1 MKKTLLLLSAA
12 AAFTLGSCSENK
24 PAETTTTTT
33 DTSMTTTTTGTMDYS
48 PEAVNS
54 RADRMANDMATSMKL
69 DEPTRTKVRTVY
81 VTRGQRLAE
90 LNQKYMSDTMG
101 MAAARRDVYNNADL
115 EMKTVFTDPTQYS
128 AYESSRTN
136 YYDDRY
142 MDNNTG
148 MSSNNSGST
157 SADNM
162 SSGTTNM
169 NDVDKMKVK
178 GDDGSKMKVKAD
190 GDVKMKDAEGNKAKM
205 DADDGTMKAKPVD
218 GDKTVIK

>member
-54 RADRMANDMATSMKL
+54 RADRMASDMA
-69 DEPTRTKVRTVY
+69 
-81 VTRGQRLAE
+81 TRGQRMAE
-90 LNQKYMSDTMG
+90 LNQKYMTDTMG

-128 AYESSRTN
+128 AYKSSRTN

-142 MDNNTG
+142 MDNTG

-169 NDVDKMKVK
+169 FSRYLPQWPERSHCLASSNCGVLI
-178 GDDGSKMKVKAD
+178 SR
-190 GDVKMKDAEGNKAKM
+190 
-205 DADDGTMKAKPVD
+205 
-218 GDKTVIK
+218 

>member
-12 AAFTLGSCSENK
+12 AAFTLGSCSENQ

-33 DTSMTTTTTGTMDYS
+33 DTTMTTATTTGSMDYS

-54 RADRMANDMATSMKL
+54 RADRMANDMATSMKF
-69 DEPTRTKVRTVY
+69 DDATRTRVRDIY
-81 VTRGQRLAE
+81 VTRGQRMAE
-90 LNQKYMSDTMG
+90 LNQKYMTDTMG
-101 MAAARRDVYNNADL
+101 MAAARRDVYNNTDT

-128 AYESSRTN
+128 AYESSRSN

-142 MDNNTG
+142 MD
-148 MSSNNSGST
+148 SGSMG
-157 SADNM
+157 SSDNM
-162 SSGTTNM
+162 STGSSSADM
-169 NDVDKMKVK
+169 NGSEVDKMKMK
-178 GDDGSKMKVKAD
+178 GEDGSKLKVKAD

-205 DADDGTMKAKPVD
+205 DADDGTVKMKPEN